1 MKKVF
6 GIIIAVLIPALVVSF
21 MFYGDFRASGIAKG
35 LGFAQKD
42 STPKDEAPGKGSE
55 ETSKESHGDDRS
67 DENPE
72 EPGEPEETGKPD
84 EPGKPDSGDG
94 QQNTGNNQTGNSSG
108 GITDD
113 EPLGKTYSWWYKK
126 NTDHRQPE
134 IDPYFIRELENRGYY
149 VGTGSQKKVYLTFD
163 EGYENGY
170 TADILDVLK
179 ENGVQAAF
187 FVTGKYIDKEPELV
201 KRMVAEGHIVGNH
214 TENHPS
220 MPAISNTEI
229 KAEIETVSSKYRVL
243 TGESMSYLRPPKG
256 EFNSRTLRVSK
267 QLGYRTIF
275 WSVAFRD
282 WDVNNQPGKEI
293 SYQSVMDN
301 VHNEAIIL
309 LHAVSESNRDALD
322 RILKDLS
329 AAGYSFA
336 SLDELQ

>member
-1 MKKVF
+1 LQKRVF
-6 GIIIAVLIPALVVSF
+6 GIIITLLIAALVGSF
-21 MFYGDFRASGIAKG
+21 IFYGDFRASGIAKG

-42 STPKDEAPGKGSE
+42 NAPKDKPPGSESEGTPKEPGGN
-55 ETSKESHGDDRS
+55 DRT
-67 DENPE
+67 DRNPE
-72 EPGEPEETGKPD
+72 EPENPDEDGKPD
-84 EPGKPDSGDG
+84 NGDG
-94 QQNTGNNQTGNSSG
+94 QQNTDNNQTGDPPG
-108 GITDD
+108 GIIDD
-113 EPLGKTYSWWYKK
+113 EPLGRTYSWWYKK
-126 NTDHRQPE
+126 NPDHRQPE
-134 IDPYFIRELENRGYY
+134 TDPYFIRELENRGYY
-149 VGTGSQKKVYLTFD
+149 VGNASQKRVYLTFD

-170 TADILDVLK
+170 TAEILDILK

-229 KAEIETVSSKYRVL
+229 KQEIETVSNKFREL
-243 TGESMSYLRPPKG
+243 TGKSMSYLRPPKG
-256 EFNSRTLRVSK
+256 EFNSRTLRVSS
-267 QLGYRTIF
+267 QLGYRTVF

-301 VHNEAIIL
+301 VHNGALIL

-322 RILKDLS
+322 GILKDLR